1 MKEIKESKVK
11 IEDYGLER
19 VFTQATI
26 ERMKYFEVKKGDIL
40 CVKGDSLEHMY
51 FLLSG
56 KIKIHT
62 VSQEGKGLILRF
74 KTPMAIIGDVE
85 YIQGTEVFHTVEAVT
100 DGYMVGISFQDLR
113 MFEQENT
120 RFLHYLLEVISH
132 KFYTESHASTL
143 NMLYPVDV
151 RLASYLL
158 SISEDGKGS
167 MFHEEMR
174 TSNLQEFADVMGTSY
189 RHLNRILLNF
199 HEQGI
204 IERKRGSI
212 RIKDLDLLREK
223 AKGNIYE

>member
-1 MKEIKESKVK
+1 MREVTDCPVG
-11 IEDYGLER
+11 IEDYDLDK
-19 VFTQATI
+19 VFTKETI
-26 ERMKYFEVKKGDIL
+26 RRLSYFKINQGDII
-40 CVKGDSLEHMY
+40 CVKGDKLDHMY

-62 VSQEGKGLILRF
+62 ISPEGKGLILRF

-100 DGYMVGISFQDLR
+100 EGFLVGVSFQKLR
-113 MFEQENT
+113 TYERQNT
-120 RFLHYLLEVISH
+120 KFLEFLLEVISN

-143 NMLYPVDV
+143 NMLYPADV

-158 SISEDGKGS
+158 SISDDGKGS

-189 RHLNRILLNF
+189 RHLNRILSSF
-199 HEQGI
+199 HQKGI

-212 RIKDLDLLREK
+212 KIKDLDLLREK
-223 AKGNIYE
+223 ANGNIYE

>member
-1 MKEIKESKVK
+1 MREVTECPVG
-11 IEDYGLER
+11 IEDYDLDK
-19 VFTQATI
+19 VFTKETI
-26 ERMKYFEVKKGDIL
+26 QRLTYYKINQGDIV
-40 CVKGDSLEHMY
+40 CVKGDKLDHMY

-62 VSQEGKGLILRF
+62 ISPEGKGLILRF

-100 DGYMVGISFQDLR
+100 EGYMVGVSFQKLR
-113 MFEQENT
+113 TYERQNT
-120 RFLHYLLEVISH
+120 KFLEFLLEVISN

-143 NMLYPVDV
+143 NMLYPADV

-158 SISEDGKGS
+158 SISDDGKGS
-167 MFHEEMR
+167 TFHEEMR

-189 RHLNRILLNF
+189 RHLNRILSSF
-199 HEQGI
+199 HQKGI

-212 RIKDLDLLREK
+212 KIKDLDLLREK
-223 AKGNIYE
+223 ANGNIYE

>member
-1 MKEIKESKVK
+1 MTYYK
-11 IEDYGLER
+11 IN
-19 VFTQATI
+19 Q
-26 ERMKYFEVKKGDIL
+26 GDIV
-40 CVKGDSLEHMY
+40 CVKGDKLDHMY

-62 VSQEGKGLILRF
+62 ISPEGKGLILRF

-100 DGYMVGISFQDLR
+100 EGYMVGVSFQKLR
-113 MFEQENT
+113 TYERQNT
-120 RFLHYLLEVISH
+120 KFLEFLLEVISN

-143 NMLYPVDV
+143 NMLYPADV

-158 SISEDGKGS
+158 SISDDGKGS
-167 MFHEEMR
+167 TFHEEMR

-189 RHLNRILLNF
+189 RHLNRILSSF
-199 HEQGI
+199 HQKGI

-212 RIKDLDLLREK
+212 KVKDLDLLREK
-223 AKGNIYE
+223 ANGNIYE

>member
-1 MKEIKESKVK
+1 MREIEQCPVS
-11 IEDYGLER
+11 IEAFGLEK
-19 VFTQATI
+19 VFTEETKD
-26 ERMKYFEVKKGDIL
+26 RMTYYKVNKGDTL
-40 CVKGDSLEHMY
+40 CIKGEELEHMY

-85 YIQGTEVFHTVEAVT
+85 YIQGTPVFHTVEAVT
-100 DGYMVGISFQDLR
+100 DGYLMAVSFQDLKVH
-113 MFEQENT
+113 EQHNT
-120 RFLHYLLEVISH
+120 HFLHFLLEVISH

-167 MFHEEMR
+167 TFHEEMR
-174 TSNLQEFADVMGTSY
+174 TRNLQEFADVMGTSY
-189 RHLNRILLNF
+189 RHLNRILLSF
-199 HEQGI
+199 HQQGI
-204 IERKRGSI
+204 IEKQRGSI
-212 RIKDLDLLREK
+212 KIKDLEKLREK

>member
-1 MKEIKESKVK
+1 MKEIKHCPIRIDE
-11 IEDYGLER
+11 LELND
-19 VFTQATI
+19 VFTQETMG
-26 ERMKYFEVKKGDIL
+26 RMKYYQVNKGDIL
-40 CVKGDSLEHMY
+40 CVKGDELQHMY

-85 YIQGTEVFHTVEAVT
+85 YIQGTEVFHTVEAVM
-100 DGYMVGISFQDLR
+100 DGYMVGVSFQDLKTL
-113 MFEQENT
+113 EHENT
-120 RFLHYLLEVISH
+120 KFLHFLLHVISR

-158 SISEDGKGS
+158 SISDDGKGS

-189 RHLNRILLNF
+189 RHLNRILLSF
-199 HEQGI
+199 HKQGI

-212 RIKDLDLLREK
+212 KIKDLDLLREK

>member
-1 MKEIKESKVK
+1 MKEIQNSPVGIES
-11 IEDYGLER
+11 YGLSD
-19 VFTQATI
+19 VFTTDTLN
-26 ERMKYFEVKKGDIL
+26 RMKYYEIEKDDIL
-40 CVKGDSLEHMY
+40 CVKGDELDHMY

-62 VSQEGKGLILRF
+62 VSQEGKGLIMRF

-85 YIQGTEVFHTVEAVT
+85 YIQNTEVFHTVEAVT
-100 DGYMVGISFQDLR
+100 DGYMVGVSFDDLYKL
-113 MFEQENT
+113 EHENT
-120 RFLHYLLEVISH
+120 KFLHFLLDVISH

-158 SISEDGKGS
+158 SISDDGKGS

-189 RHLNRILLNF
+189 RHLNRILQSF
-199 HEQGI
+199 HRQGI

-212 RIKDLDLLREK
+212 KIIDLQLLREK